1 MPLDEKTILALKA
14 QHGED
19 LAAITL
25 PDETQLVFRKPNR
38 MEYERWFDKRT
49 EQPTKSARELCSTT
63 HVWPEGAFQ
72 AAYDKWPAIL
82 TSVGGMLD
90 AVTIL
95 AGMSAGEAV
104 PPKKL

>member
-1 MPLDEKTILALKA
+1 MLDEKTILDLKSK
-14 QHGED
+14 HGED
-19 LAAITL
+19 LASIDC
-25 PDETQLVFRKPNR
+25 PDGTQLVFRKPNR

-49 EQPTKSARELCSTT
+49 DQPTKSARELCATT

-72 AAYDKWPAIL
+72 AAYERWPAIL

-95 AGMSAGEAV
+95 AGMAAGEATQ
-104 PPKKL
+104 PKKL